1 MADFQD
7 RIADFEAQKVTVI
20 GASVDALEYSQRTL
34 ARHKLTFPLAY
45 GVNAKEVSSLT
56 GAFYDAEKGYLHA
69 TGSLIQPDGRVA
81 VAVYSTG
88 AIGRFMAADCLG
100 MIDHLS
106 KKTE

>member
-1 MADFQD
+1 M
-7 RIADFEAQKVTVI
+7 I
-20 GASVDALEYSQRTL
+20 GASVDTLENAQKTL

-69 TGSLIQPDGRVA
+69 TGFLIQPDGRVA

-88 AIGRFMAADCLG
+88 GIGRFMAADCLG

-106 KKTE
+106 KRTG